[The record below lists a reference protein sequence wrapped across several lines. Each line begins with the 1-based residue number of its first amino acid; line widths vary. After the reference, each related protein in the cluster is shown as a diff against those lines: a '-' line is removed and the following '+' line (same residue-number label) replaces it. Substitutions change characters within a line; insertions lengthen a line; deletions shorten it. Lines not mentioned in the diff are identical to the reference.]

1 MMAEQ
6 DVCPHLDSIGE
17 VTKEDL
23 LLKSKV
29 GGPQFVFPDVSVQVV
44 GC

>member
-1 MMAEQ
+1 MG
-6 DVCPHLDSIGE
+6 DSRDLCPHLDSIGE

-29 GGPQFVFPDVSVQVV
+29 KGQTFRD
-44 GC
+44 